1 MASKADT
8 RKRRHTRVR
17 KSVFGTSEKP
27 RLCVFKSARH
37 IYAQVIDDTRGHTL
51 VSASSLN
58 GDFKDHSGYRGNL
71 EAAKKLG
78 AVVGKKALG
87 KGLKKVVFDRSG
99 YLYHGRVKA
108 VAEGAR
114 EAGLEF

>member
-1 MASKADT
+1 MASKADI

-17 KSVFGTSEKP
+17 KRVFGTADRP

-37 IYAQVIDDTRGHTL
+37 IYAQVIDDSKGHTL

-58 GDFKDHSGYRGNL
+58 GDFKEHAGHRGNV

-78 AVVGKKALG
+78 GVIGKKALG

-99 YLYHGRVKA
+99 FLYHGRVKA

>member
-1 MASKADT
+1 LTSKADI

-17 KSVFGTSEKP
+17 KRVFGTPERP

-37 IYAQVIDDTRGHTL
+37 IYAQVIDDSKGHTL

-58 GDFKDHSGYRGNL
+58 GDFKGYAGHRGNV
-71 EAAKKLG
+71 EAARKLG
-78 AVVGKKALG
+78 GVIGKRALG

-99 YLYHGRVKA
+99 FLYHGRVKA